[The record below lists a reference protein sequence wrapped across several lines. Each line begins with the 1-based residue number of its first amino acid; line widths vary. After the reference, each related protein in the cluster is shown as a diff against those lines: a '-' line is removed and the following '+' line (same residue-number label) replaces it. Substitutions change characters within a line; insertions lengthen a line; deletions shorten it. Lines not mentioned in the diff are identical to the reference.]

1 MQFFLSKTPKLLT
14 SALPNTFSWPNTKC
28 AFFLPNHF
36 QGNSPLVDLK
46 VLLPTREVL
55 TVRAKRNSTCLEV
68 FRTVAAEVGLR
79 RESAEFFALYEIV
92 EHNFGEF

>member
-1 MQFFLSKTPKLLT
+1 MYYQTLIHGQILNAPFLS
-14 SALPNTFSWPNTKC
+14 
-28 AFFLPNHF
+28 NHY